1 MERDIRAARTYLCM
15 KGYVSCKNGLKFIE
29 NSENIP

>member
-1 MERDIRAARTYLCM
+1 MERDIRSVRTYLCM
-15 KGYVSCKNGLKFIE
+15 KECVSCKNGLKFIE